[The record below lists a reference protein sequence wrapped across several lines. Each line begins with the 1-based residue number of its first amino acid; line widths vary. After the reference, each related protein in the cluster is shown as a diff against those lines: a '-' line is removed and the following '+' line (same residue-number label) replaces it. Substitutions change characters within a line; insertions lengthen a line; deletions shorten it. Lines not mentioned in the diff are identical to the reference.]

1 VSHQYT
7 INQTYDA
14 NGRSGK
20 RIETRHTEDENGVLE
35 DYTETSYQLHSSALG
50 GALVVEIDQ
59 WGGRQGHVYAGGELI
74 ADYEGLAPYTFTSIR
89 HRNPSTGQWVKD
101 ARRTELDPLGADVG
115 YFNVYAYNLSYSD
128 IMGPDNLYYQRGN
141 ALDIR
146 GGCALDGLPIS
157 CSELQERMERG
168 TVEQQYTYP
177 EFAQGQPHLNSSTER
192 GSSTP
197 GIIWHTQ
204 RVPIVSFGIGLF
216 ITSIPVLAGGPVGP
230 GNNNE
235 GYYVDWRD
243 EVFRAP
249 QNPSRTPLT
258 SGEVNTLLSDLQK
271 LLANP
276 DCASFIKS
284 ALEQLKTDT
293 GRSQHGTTD
302 ILKLFEAVKAG
313 AGFDYRTMSDA
324 QARGGGGPGYASISI
339 NPTNGFANLSN
350 MSQSVSRGQT
360 LIHEL
365 FHVGGYDHDAMAR
378 AAYNL
383 GERFDG
389 SWKAWQGEFPDPQS
403 DKFFSA
409 PDKAKRLDGAYS
421 GFFGNVLRQHCK

>member
-1 VSHQYT
+1 MSHQYT

-50 GALVVEIDQ
+50 GALIVEIDQ

-216 ITSIPVLAGGPVGP
+216 MTSIPVLAGGPAGP

-235 GYYVDWRD
+235 GYYLDWRD
-243 EVFRAP
+243 EVFRTP
-249 QNPSRTPLT
+249 QNPGPDVDDLRSGITKILKESRGRCAEFIASLINGT
-258 SGEVNTLLSDLQK
+258 STETND
-271 LLANP
+271 P
-276 DCASFIKS
+276 EF
-284 ALEQLKTDT
+284 
-293 GRSQHGTTD
+293 TD
-302 ILKLFEAVKAG
+302 ILEGFEFVRSQGNFVYGNTIKEYYGLPG
-313 AGFDYRTMSDA
+313 ATTHGSISGGDA
-324 QARGGGGPGYASISI
+324 QVELPHPWVGN
-339 NPTNGFANLSN
+339 NPTNNPAIAA
-350 MSQSVSRGQT
+350 SQTRIQLLAVMHE
-360 LIHEL
+360 LIHL
-365 FHVGGYDHDAMAR
+365 AGKRGYDDFQLASTVAAMQGKRQPDYTGMTRNQAVLQ
-378 AAYNL
+378 ASYNWSEAL
-383 GERFDG
+383 
-389 SWKAWQGEFPDPQS
+389 
-403 DKFFSA
+403 
-409 PDKAKRLDGAYS
+409 RLA
-421 GFFGNVLRQHCK
+421 CKPR